1 MGEPAGGAVPPAAWF
16 PAPEL
21 TPTLGP
27 LRDRASRPNNWM
39 LWAMPPPPPST
50 LPAAGSEP
58 ALEAQPREEARTF
71 PGAPPPFDA
80 HILPGAQPPFD
91 AQSPLDSQPQPNGQP
106 SWNFQASASRYWT
119 QSPSG
124 FPWHQQ
130 PHSTPVKHTYFP
142 RKHDARVNDFSV
154 SPRRKQKKKKR
165 KEPIFHYFCDTCD
178 RGFKNQEKY
187 DTHMSEH
194 TKVGFLVILILFSK
208 RVYLVEILSFL
219 PVKV

>member
-21 TPTLGP
+21 THTLGP

-130 PHSTPVKHTYFP
+130 PHSTPGRLLTPLRTTPY
-142 RKHDARVNDFSV
+142 
-154 SPRRKQKKKKR
+154 
-165 KEPIFHYFCDTCD
+165 
-178 RGFKNQEKY
+178 
-187 DTHMSEH
+187 
-194 TKVGFLVILILFSK
+194 
-208 RVYLVEILSFL
+208 LSFPSLL
-219 PVKV
+219 PPPFPPLFPLLF

>member
-39 LWAMPPPPPST
+39 LWAMPPPPPSS

-58 ALEAQPREEARTF
+58 ALEAQPHEEARTF

-119 QSPSG
+119 QSPGG

-130 PHSTPVKHTYFP
+130 PHSTPGRLLTPLRTTPYLSFP
-142 RKHDARVNDFSV
+142 SLLPPPFPPLFPS
-154 SPRRKQKKKKR
+154 S
-165 KEPIFHYFCDTCD
+165 
-178 RGFKNQEKY
+178 
-187 DTHMSEH
+187 
-194 TKVGFLVILILFSK
+194 LLILPCTLGVRSLMSHSLFHSYVFLTCSFSSA
-208 RVYLVEILSFL
+208 IIW
-219 PVKV
+219 